1 MRLNFQF
8 IETGKA
14 LDSLKIVQIPKVNC
28 FYWSE
33 HTKNEYIFIVGVES
47 ESPECDK
54 IVIYIYIYIYTHTL
68 HLHNHS
74 LRYHHLN

>member
-33 HTKNEYIFIVGVES
+33 HTKSEYIFIVGVES
-47 ESPECDK
+47 ESAECDK
-54 IVIYIYIYIYTHTL
+54 IVIYIYIYTHTHSICTTT
-68 HLHNHS
+68 HLDIII
-74 LRYHHLN
+74 

>member
-1 MRLNFQF
+1 MRLSFQF
-8 IETGKA
+8 IETGEA

-47 ESPECDK
+47 EFAECDK
-54 IVIYIYIYIYTHTL
+54 IVIFIYIL

>member
-47 ESPECDK
+47 ESSECDK
-54 IVIYIYIYIYTHTL
+54 IVIYIYIYIYTHTHSICTTT
-68 HLHNHS
+68 HLDIII
-74 LRYHHLN
+74 

>member
-14 LDSLKIVQIPKVNC
+14 LDSLKIVQIPRVNC

-33 HTKNEYIFIVGVES
+33 RTKSEYIFIVGVES
-47 ESPECDK
+47 EFAECDK
-54 IVIYIYIYIYTHTL
+54 IVIYIYLFIYLFIYSICTTTHL
-68 HLHNHS
+68 DIII
-74 LRYHHLN
+74 